1 MAMRFNRIEHNG
13 VERPLDLM
21 PMDDGY
27 RPRGRA
33 ILTERRPAGGGVF
46 IFPQLGN
53 LVLDQ
58 KFHSEWE
65 TR

>member
-1 MAMRFNRIEHNG
+1 
-13 VERPLDLM
+13 
-21 PMDDGY
+21 MDDGN
-27 RPRGRA
+27 RA
-33 ILTERRPAGGGVF
+33 RRNAVLTEPRPPGTGVF
-46 IFPQLGN
+46 IFPERGN